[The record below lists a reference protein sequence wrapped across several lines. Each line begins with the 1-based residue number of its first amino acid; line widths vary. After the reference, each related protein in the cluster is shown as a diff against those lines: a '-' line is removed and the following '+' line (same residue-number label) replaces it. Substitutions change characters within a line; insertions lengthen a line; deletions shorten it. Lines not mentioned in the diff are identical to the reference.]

1 MPRSRHD
8 AAAAADRRRQ
18 RSRRGRQ
25 GADLGDDAGISD
37 ALGALAVDEQPQ
49 QPTPQ
54 PQGRG
59 QRKAEKLHQ
68 QRKQLKQRSRR
79 NNTMTGRFASARNLL
94 DAIALLPA
102 ELSDH
107 IYKHV
112 GLATRM
118 LHNRTPSPEGATTA
132 MLLWAA
138 CLSGDMVDRLPRLP
152 WQVDLEN
159 TWYSIFVRSE
169 RMAQALC
176 TLARARKQQ
185 VLCWSLDNGS
195 DASHLVTGLN
205 VARYIR
211 DPYHEMYHFIAD
223 GVYNTL
229 KNKALTLLVL
239 EHLRQYPPHEHP
251 GVADPHDLLL
261 MVAAGV
267 GDLGVV
273 KRIVGAGG
281 VPSCNLFSACRFA
294 ILRRFPAV
302 VDAILSSPALHDMS
316 FISMIEYPLSRA
328 GDLEMLQIAAKRLGR
343 VFQLNLRELIQ
354 ANGNDCAIWAINNG
368 YVGDTSFHQEWCI
381 CQGNVEMFLFLIKYV
396 HDNMPEIVWTAEVM
410 EHAAS
415 GGQLSALE
423 FCARNRTEGCSDMAL
438 VWAAS
443 QGHVDAVRFLL
454 HQFPGRAWSSEA
466 LERACLEGKAKSVQV
481 LLEHGMRATQA
492 AWQWAASEGQV
503 HVIDMLIQHKQ
514 GTGMDLEAARQVA
527 IAAHKPAA
535 ARRLGILIGKS
546 E

>member
-1 MPRSRHD
+1 
-8 AAAAADRRRQ
+8 
-18 RSRRGRQ
+18 
-25 GADLGDDAGISD
+25 
-37 ALGALAVDEQPQ
+37 
-49 QPTPQ
+49 
-54 PQGRG
+54 
-59 QRKAEKLHQ
+59 
-68 QRKQLKQRSRR
+68 
-79 NNTMTGRFASARNLL
+79 MTGRFASARNLL

-381 CQGNVEMFLFLIKYV
+381 CQGNVEMFLFLIKYEGTHAYSGTPITKQIEQGKPRDTRMGSDACARVRVQPAAADDRGDAYV